1 MVRTFRRECPQCSQ
15 QVMWP
20 ETPTY
25 PFCSERCRLIDL
37 GVWATEGYRIAGEPF
52 EDIEEGLDVVG
63 GRLDNQQVQGFHGV
77 HDGVSYLPDPPC
89 EYSHGPSVTSQ

>member
-37 GVWATEGYRIAGEPF
+37 GVWATEGYRIHGEPM
-52 EDIEEGLDVVG
+52 EEGETGLNASRGDEEQEEWG
-63 GRLDNQQVQGFHGV
+63 A
-77 HDGVSYLPDPPC
+77 S
-89 EYSHGPSVTSQ
+89 

>member
-37 GVWATEGYRIAGEPF
+37 GVWATEGYRIAGEPL
-52 EDIEEGLDVVG
+52 EDAEDGLGASTRDEDRDEGWG
-63 GRLDNQQVQGFHGV
+63 
-77 HDGVSYLPDPPC
+77 DG
-89 EYSHGPSVTSQ
+89 

>member
-1 MVRTFRRECPQCSQ
+1 MVRTFRRACPQCSQ

-52 EDIEEGLDVVG
+52 EDAEEGLDTAT
-63 GRLDNQQVQGFHGV
+63 RDE
-77 HDGVSYLPDPPC
+77 DGDEEWGTVP
-89 EYSHGPSVTSQ
+89 

>member
-1 MVRTFRRECPQCSQ
+1 MVRTFRRVCPQCSQ

-37 GVWATEGYRIAGEPF
+37 GLWATEGYRIAGEGVKDP
-52 EDIEEGLDVVG
+52 EDGLEASTSEDERDEEWG
-63 GRLDNQQVQGFHGV
+63 HG
-77 HDGVSYLPDPPC
+77 
-89 EYSHGPSVTSQ
+89 